1 MAKEN
6 FNDAF
11 KALEDLKGKFNSIG
25 IPCFSTYPRGV
36 QVPWENFMS
45 VMNDDRIA
53 EFLDNLMA
61 DDFDALKVTEMA
73 YALTRL
79 GRKEASIIV
88 IDKVLD
94 NIEES

>member
-1 MAKEN
+1 
-6 FNDAF
+6 
-11 KALEDLKGKFNSIG
+11 
-25 IPCFSTYPRGV
+25 
-36 QVPWENFMS
+36 MS

-53 EFLDNLMA
+53 EFLDYLMA